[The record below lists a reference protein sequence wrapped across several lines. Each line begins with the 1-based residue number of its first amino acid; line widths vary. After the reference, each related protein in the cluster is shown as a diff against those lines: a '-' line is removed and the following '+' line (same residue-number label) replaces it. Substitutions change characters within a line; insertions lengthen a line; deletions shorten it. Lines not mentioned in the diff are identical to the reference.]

1 MEVSIKVANILS
13 QVVLNHRRNGE
24 WGIEENQPLIIMIGG
39 DKAVK
44 AFNPGHTVHI
54 LIESKMN
61 YFQVIILFTIFIM
74 RVISNIGAKNN
85 NVAKHFRSRSMEHN
99 LRDSIIEYARKKS
112 PTSDL
117 VVMLKFLL
125 QLYIIP
131 NMRSY
136 HLHKCFG
143 ERSDQGTCYR

>member
-24 WGIEENQPLIIMIGG
+24 WGVEENQPLIIMIGG

-61 YFQVIILFTIFIM
+61 YFQVISLCDCYVTPQ
-74 RVISNIGAKNN
+74 NN
-85 NVAKHFRSRSMEHN
+85 NPRYWGEKH
-99 LRDSIIEYARKKS
+99 
-112 PTSDL
+112 
-117 VVMLKFLL
+117 
-125 QLYIIP
+125 
-131 NMRSY
+131 
-136 HLHKCFG
+136 
-143 ERSDQGTCYR
+143 